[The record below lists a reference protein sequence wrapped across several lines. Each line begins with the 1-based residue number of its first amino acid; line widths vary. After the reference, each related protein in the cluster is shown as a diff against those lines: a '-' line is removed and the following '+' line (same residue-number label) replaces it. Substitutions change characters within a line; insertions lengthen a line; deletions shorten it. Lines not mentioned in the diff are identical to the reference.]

1 MDLHHV
7 QLTIVVST
15 PSAAHAELIALT
27 MADVFT
33 PSSCPMRV
41 GDGDGDGDGEGVGVS
56 DGNTGNFAWATPVT
70 VKFSS
75 EGADA
80 LAVVTAADTRT
91 WSCSAL

>member
-1 MDLHHV
+1 V
-7 QLTIVVST
+7 
-15 PSAAHAELIALT
+15 ELIALT
-27 MADVFT
+27 IADVLT
-33 PSSCPMRV
+33 PSSCPMLV
-41 GDGDGDGDGEGVGVS
+41 GDGDGDGEGVGVS